1 MPEGSEPRFRAG
13 RNIAMKVPPHQF
25 EATVAFYRD
34 VVGLPHL
41 GTFGTNELFEF
52 GAMRLW
58 LNALPTVS
66 QAEIWL
72 ELQAGD
78 TVEAARHLEAHGVAR
93 CDKMQWLPDDFD
105 GFWMLNPA
113 GIVHL
118 VAHPVE
124 EPEIGDSEVESP
136 DAEGPTS

>member
-72 ELQAGD
+72 ELQADD
-78 TVEAARHLEAHGVAR
+78 TGEAARHLAVHRVAR
-93 CDKMQWLPDDFD
+93 CDKMQWLPDDFE

-124 EPEIGDSEVESP
+124 EPEIEDSDVEGPEVE
-136 DAEGPTS
+136 DPTS

>member
-1 MPEGSEPRFRAG
+1 MPEDSGARFRAG

-58 LNALPTVS
+58 LNPLPTVS

-72 ELQAGD
+72 ELQTD
-78 TVEAARHLEAHGVAR
+78 DVLEAARHLRMQGVVR

-105 GFWMLNPA
+105 GFWMVNPA

-118 VAHPVE
+118 VAHPLE
-124 EPEIGDSEVESP
+124 DPDLSDDSDEAGHE
-136 DAEGPTS
+136 DQ